1 MISAALGKTPKEERS
16 LTSQEGV
23 GEWQKEEAK
32 EDGRRQHRGC
42 LSPATSTSPTV
53 GRGAHPARAPAPAH
67 SLKTRAPQRL
77 TALIW
82 GLRGWG
88 GELGVLKS
96 PQVVLPAKPGWKE
109 ASSPQGFRTLAP
121 GARPEQRPG
130 WSGRGWK
137 DVCGNSRRLQGARL
151 DFANKMSMSGAGGG
165 GGGEGE
171 CCLFT

>member
-67 SLKTRAPQRL
+67 SLKTRAPSRVRPAACAPEAYGSDL
-77 TALIW
+77 
-82 GLRGWG
+82 GLERVGRGIG
-88 GELGVLKS
+88 SFKIS
-96 PQVVLPAKPGWKE
+96 
-109 ASSPQGFRTLAP
+109 
-121 GARPEQRPG
+121 
-130 WSGRGWK
+130 SGRSSRQARVEGGIK
-137 DVCGNSRRLQGARL
+137 STGFQDV
-151 DFANKMSMSGAGGG
+151 GAGSQARAEAWLERARV
-165 GGGEGE
+165 EG
-171 CCLFT
+171 CVW